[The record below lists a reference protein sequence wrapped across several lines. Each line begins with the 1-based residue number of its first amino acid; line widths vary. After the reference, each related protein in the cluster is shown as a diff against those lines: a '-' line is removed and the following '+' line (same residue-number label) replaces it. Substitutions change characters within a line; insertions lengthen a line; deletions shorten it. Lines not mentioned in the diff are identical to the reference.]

1 MNIYVGNLHYEINEE
16 ELKTIFMEYG
26 EVESAKIIMD
36 KYSGKSKGFGFIEMP
51 NQEEGKKA
59 IEALSGSEF
68 KGRNLKVNLAREK
81 SSSNDSNFNKRPR
94 NQNFNY

>member
-1 MNIYVGNLHYEINEE
+1 MNIYVGNLHYEVDEE
-16 ELKTIFMEYG
+16 ELKTVFGEYG

-51 NQEEGKKA
+51 NSDEGKKA
-59 IEALSGSEF
+59 IEALSGAEF

-81 SSSNDSNFNKRPR
+81 SSSNDSSFGKRPR
-94 NQNFNY
+94 SQNYNR